1 MDDKKI
7 QEKLKNLV
15 NHSQKISDV
24 MTKING
30 RIEKWAEKKQFLHE
44 TLSQIAEEIN
54 KSGIENI
61 KLETVESKRSVGL
74 QLKPITS
81 SGDVKTTIHGGH
93 LNFTPTFHFRISITL
108 LEPYIGS
115 SGEEKPQYLRDY
127 DVEEL
132 STDVAF
138 KEVENFMD
146 HLKHFFERGASF

>member
-1 MDDKKI
+1 MDEKKI

-15 NHSQKISDV
+15 SHSQKISDV

-30 RIEKWAEKKQFLHE
+30 RIEKWEEKKKFLNE
-44 TLSQIAEEIN
+44 TLRQISAEIN
-54 KSGIENI
+54 NSGIENI

-74 QLKPITS
+74 HLKPITA
-81 SGDVKTTIHGGH
+81 GDDGKTKIHGGH
-93 LNFTPTFHFRISITL
+93 LNFTPTFHFRISVTL
-108 LEPYIGS
+108 LEPYIGHS
-115 SGEEKPQYLRDY
+115 EEEKPKFLRDY

-146 HLKHFFERGASF
+146 QLKHFFERGSSY